1 MGKLRLIIIDGLDGV
16 GKDTHAQLIKERY
29 EKQGERVMVR
39 SHPESDNYYGRTAKK
54 ALLSRGKINQL
65 KASMFYAL
73 DVLNS
78 LRHYYRNPQVD
89 TLIMVRYLMGTAYL
103 PRWLAPVGYHFFE
116 KFVPTSEYMF
126 FLDATPEKLVERIA
140 KRSEVEMFES
150 LEALVKVRGKALHL
164 AKGWHVINTDRS
176 VEQTFADITK
186 ILDDL
191 DRTRRS

>member
-1 MGKLRLIIIDGLDGV
+1 MRLIIIDGLDGV
-16 GKDTHAQLIKERY
+16 GKDTHAQLIKKRY
-29 EKQGERVMVR
+29 EQRGEKVVVR
-39 SHPESDNYYGRTAKK
+39 SHPESDNYYGLASKK
-54 ALLSRGKINQL
+54 ALLSKGKLNQL

-78 LRHYYRNPQVD
+78 LRRYYRHPQSD

-103 PRWLAPVGYHFFE
+103 PRRLAPIGYHFFE

-140 KRSEVEMFES
+140 QRSEIEMFES
-150 LEALVKVRGKALHL
+150 LEALVKVRGKALRL
-164 AKGWHVINTDRS
+164 ADDWHIINTDRTM
-176 VEQTFADITK
+176 EQTAAEITK

-191 DRTRRS
+191 DRNHA